1 MQLRILHKTAYTY
14 EEPVK
19 YTAQKLRL
27 TPRLE
32 GRQRTLSWT
41 IQAPGRRTEQL
52 DAHGNITH
60 LLTF

>member
-1 MQLRILHKTAYTY
+1 MQLRILHRTAYTY

-41 IQAPGRRTEQL
+41 STHPAAGPNNWTRT
-52 DAHGNITH
+52 ATSR
-60 LLTF
+60 TC

>member
-27 TPRLE
+27 NYVEWDSSQPSPQVLNTSR
-32 GRQRTLSWT
+32 GS
-41 IQAPGRRTEQL
+41 G
-52 DAHGNITH
+52 ITD
-60 LLTF
+60 L